1 MALKRDIGA
10 LLNPKS
16 VAVIGAAPLG
26 QGLRGRILEFMKLHP
41 YTGKIYPVSRS
52 NAEVQGLEAYPS
64 IGDCPGP
71 VDLAILIVPA
81 KFVASELEACGKA
94 GVRAA
99 AIISSGFAEEP
110 GEAGAKMQA
119 DLKAIALRYHMAVTG
134 PNSEG
139 FASIDSSLLPTFSP
153 VAGPSDIP
161 LLPKNTSNGR
171 VALVAQSGGMGFSFF
186 DRGRPKEMAFDYIV
200 TTGNEACLE
209 GLEIVEHLLDAGKTD
224 AFLMLIEDI
233 KTPETFRRVA
243 EKALRAGKPLI
254 VNKIGKTDAGAR
266 AAASHTAALAGSY
279 SAFQAIAQR
288 YGVIEGTQVEEMVD
302 IANGFMAWKG
312 RLPEGRRI
320 GICTGSGGGGAWLS
334 DACMSAG
341 LQVPEL
347 DAATR
352 AILDPLLPSYGTSQ
366 NPVDGTAQAI
376 RQIGYTG
383 LAGPIA
389 ASPVIDGVIAIMS
402 ARSAEGVTH
411 EKEKL
416 KALKAAAKKP
426 ILFWTYTLPSP
437 AAVAVLSEAGFPLFT
452 DMQNV
457 VTTMR
462 HMGDYQAHR
471 TEFLKVPE
479 VRTTA
484 QNSGA
489 QNSGAKD
496 SAAKDTRD
504 KVAAGLAKAGSVL
517 TEAEA
522 KPLLAAYG
530 IGFGARES
538 LVQNRAEAVAAAK
551 AIGSSVA
558 LKVQS
563 PDILHKTEA
572 GAVALNAATADEVG
586 AAYDRVVA
594 SAKAYKANAKVQGVL
609 VQAMAKKGR
618 EVILG
623 INRDPHFGPML
634 MLGLGG
640 IHVEV
645 LKDVAFS
652 PVPMTRHQA
661 EVLIGRLKGA
671 GILGAVRGQPPADK
685 AALADLMVKL
695 SQFAA
700 DHADTIAEIDLNPV
714 IVHAEGEGA
723 TIADA
728 LIVKR

>member
-1 MALKRDIGA
+1 MKRDIGA
-10 LLNPKS
+10 LLNPRS
-16 VAVIGAAPLG
+16 VAVVGAAPVG

-41 YTGKIYPVSRS
+41 YAGKIYPVSRS
-52 NAEVQGLEAYPS
+52 HKEVQGLAAYPS

-81 KFVASELEACGKA
+81 KFVPSELEACGKA
-94 GVRAA
+94 GVKAA

-110 GEAGAKMQA
+110 GEAGARMQA
-119 DLKAIALRYHMAVTG
+119 ELKAIATRYGMAVTG

-139 FASIDSSLLPTFSP
+139 FASIDANLLPTFSP
-153 VAGPSDIP
+153 VAGPSAVP
-161 LLPKNTSNGR
+161 LLPANRSNGR

-224 AFLMLIEDI
+224 AFLMMIEDI
-233 KTPETFRRVA
+233 KTPETFLRVA

-288 YGVIEGTQVEEMVD
+288 YGVIEGAQVEEMVD
-302 IANGFMAWKG
+302 IANGFMCWRD
-312 RLPEGRRI
+312 RLPRGKRI

-341 LQVPEL
+341 LEVPTL

-376 RQIGYTG
+376 RQIGYVG
-383 LAGPIA
+383 LAGPLVE
-389 ASPVIDGVIAIMS
+389 SPVIDGVICIMS
-402 ARSAEGVTH
+402 ARSAEGLTH

-416 KALKAAAKKP
+416 KALKATAKKP
-426 ILFWTYTLPSP
+426 ILMWSYTLP
-437 AAVAVLSEAGFPLFT
+437 AAASVEVLSGAGFPLYT
-452 DMQNV
+452 NMQNV

-462 HMGDYQAHR
+462 HMGEWNVLR
-471 TEFLKVPE
+471 ERFLKVPE

-484 QNSGA
+484 AS
-489 QNSGAKD
+489 
-496 SAAKDTRD
+496 
-504 KVAAGLAKAGSVL
+504 
-517 TEAEA
+517 
-522 KPLLAAYG
+522 
-530 IGFGARES
+530 ARET
-538 LVQNRAEAVAAAK
+538 VAAALAK
-551 AIGSSVA
+551 SGPVLSEASSKPILQAYGLAVGALEKLATSRDEAIAAQRAIGGPVA

-572 GAVALNAATADEVG
+572 GAVALGAASADQVA
-586 AAYDRVVA
+586 AAYDRITA
-594 SAKAYKANAKVQGVL
+594 SAKAYKAGAKVEGVL

-645 LKDVAFS
+645 LKDVVFA
-652 PVPMTRHQA
+652 PVPISRTDA
-661 EVLIGRLKGA
+661 EMLIGRLKGA
-671 GILGAVRGQPPADK
+671 ALLGPVRGQPAADK
-685 AALADLMVKL
+685 AALADMIVRL
-695 SQFAA
+695 SELAA
-700 DHADTIAEIDLNPV
+700 DQKDTIAEIDLNPV
-714 IVHAEGEGA
+714 IVHAEGDGA

-728 LIVKR
+728 LIVKVQ